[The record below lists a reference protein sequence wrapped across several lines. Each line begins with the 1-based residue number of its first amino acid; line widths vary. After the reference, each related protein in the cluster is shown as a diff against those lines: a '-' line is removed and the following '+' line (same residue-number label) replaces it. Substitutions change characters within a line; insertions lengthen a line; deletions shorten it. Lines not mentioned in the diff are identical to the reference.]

1 MNLFILTDDVLDII
15 FNQLTLDEMIF
26 FYQVN
31 SYTYNLFKDVIKN
44 KAKIYLNTDYK
55 KFRNVVVRYN
65 YRKEDL
71 LEMGLLGV
79 KGINRVA
86 PFLKYKHL
94 KPYKYY
100 DLRYLFELIFLGLDI
115 DDKLFVDECRK
126 QSVRFETQIE
136 MMLKS
141 IKNNISFNRFET
153 VHNINKE
160 AQILGVLHRSFR
172 ANDKD
177 WVYI

>member
-1 MNLFILTDDVLDII
+1 MII
-15 FNQLTLDEMIF
+15 

-31 SYTYNLFKDVIKN
+31 SYTYNTFKDVIKN

-79 KGINRVA
+79 KGINQVA

-94 KPYKYY
+94 KTYKYY
-100 DLRYLFELIFLGLDI
+100 DLRYLFELIMLGLDI

-126 QSVRFETQIE
+126 KSVRFETQIE

-141 IKNNISFNRFET
+141 IKNNMSFNRFET
-153 VHNINKE
+153 NRVDKE
-160 AQILGVLHRSFR
+160 TIGFIKMRKNESKMNGF
-172 ANDKD
+172 
-177 WVYI
+177 